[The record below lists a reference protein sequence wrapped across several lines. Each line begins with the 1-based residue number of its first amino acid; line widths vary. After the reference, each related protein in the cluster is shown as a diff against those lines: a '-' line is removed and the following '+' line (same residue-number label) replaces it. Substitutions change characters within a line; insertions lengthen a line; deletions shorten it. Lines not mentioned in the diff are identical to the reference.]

1 MPSRDHYRDMSVAEA
16 LRALAEF
23 HGDPRSRHLARDEIE
38 LLLRAAALIEH
49 QSPSTLAFE

>member
-1 MPSRDHYRDMSVAEA
+1 MPSRDHYRGMSVADA

-38 LLLRAAALIEH
+38 LLLRAAALIEG
-49 QSPSTLAFE
+49 QSPSTRAFE